1 MALREFEFYHGAVI
15 TKILRKDMP
24 VTLTLI
30 ETDIDKSWSAYKIS
44 DNVVDKVIYMK
55 YCASPRETSKRIAW
69 VFNFTPKHLG
79 ELSRYRD
86 IDLYLALIC
95 VNKDL
100 QFEPMEV
107 CLLNRDEISET
118 IDISSNIG
126 QTITVF
132 CKHRR
137 MLRVSGSSTN
147 RRELKIKRGRID
159 DFGLVDNLV
168 NEIRKV

>member
-30 ETDIDKSWSAYKIS
+30 ETDVDKSWSVYEIVDDAG
-44 DNVVDKVIYMK
+44 DKVIYMK

-69 VFNFTPKHLG
+69 VFNFIPKHLE
-79 ELSRYRD
+79 ELSRYKD

-107 CLLNRDEISET
+107 CLLNREEISET
-118 IDISSNIG
+118 IDIGSNTS

-132 CKHRR
+132 CETGKK
-137 MLRVSGSSTN
+137 LRVRGSSTN
-147 RRELKIKRGRID
+147 GRELKIKRGRID

-168 NEIRKV
+168 NEIR